1 MSDYDNTNSGAM
13 FKRDKEGNEKRPD
26 YSGPINVDGTDW
38 EVAAWIRESKNG
50 NKYMSLKISPPFN
63 PEGSQKP
70 SQAGANLPEPEDI
83 PF

>member
-1 MSDYDNTNSGAM
+1 MTDYDNTNTGAL

-26 YSGPINVDGTDW
+26 YSGPANVDGTDW
-38 EVAAWIRESKNG
+38 EVAVWIRESKAG
-50 NKYMSLKISPPFN
+50 NKYMSMKFSPPFN

-70 SQAGANLPEPEDI
+70 AQAGANLPEPEDI

>member
-1 MSDYDNTNSGAM
+1 MSDYDNTNTGAM
-13 FKRDKEGNEKRPD
+13 FKRDKEGNENRPD

-38 EVAAWIRESKNG
+38 EVAAWIRESKAG
-50 NKYMSLKISPPFN
+50 NKYMSLKVSPPFN

-70 SQAGANLPEPEDI
+70 SRAGANLPEPEDI